1 MKISYNWLKNYV
13 NLDDITPEQLADK
26 LTTAGLEIEDVY
38 HYVQGTNLTIGEVL
52 TCENHPDSDHL
63 HVCTVNIGDAVNQ
76 IVCGAPNVKAGI
88 KVIVAKP
95 GAVLPEITIKASK
108 VRGVESNGMICAL
121 FELGVDK
128 KNLRQDQIDGIE
140 ILGDDA
146 IVGEDPIK
154 YLGLD
159 DVILDGSP
167 TPNRPDLLSMWGVA
181 KEVGAVLK
189 REVNLPKGIDSTT
202 VGTKS
207 NFHIESQT
215 DKCPYFLGKV
225 VNKVVVKPSPK
236 WMSDQLHA
244 AGIKSIN
251 NVVDISNYVMLETGQ
266 PLHFYNLSKLSH
278 QDIT

>member
-181 KEVGAVLK
+181 K
-189 REVNLPKGIDSTT
+189 
-202 VGTKS
+202 
-207 NFHIESQT
+207 
-215 DKCPYFLGKV
+215 
-225 VNKVVVKPSPK
+225 
-236 WMSDQLHA
+236 
-244 AGIKSIN
+244 
-251 NVVDISNYVMLETGQ
+251 
-266 PLHFYNLSKLSH
+266 
-278 QDIT
+278 